1 MSIKIPIIH
10 WTSSVIALY
19 SKTGGKNGK
28 HAAVTESS
36 NISGLSYVG
45 LQVFE
50 NMVNRRFRPT
60 PEGTALFQ
68 TWQFALVPSISVLC
82 VLHRS
87 PIVGTAHDIEVSV
100 EDSQIFRGLR
110 AGKDRVLLALK
121 QLRKRKK
128 QADID
133 GDMSEN

>member
-1 MSIKIPIIH
+1 M
-10 WTSSVIALY
+10 IALY

-45 LQVFE
+45 LQLFE
-50 NMVNRRFRPT
+50 NMLNRQFRPI

-68 TWQFALVPSISVLC
+68 TWQFALVPPISILC

-87 PIVGTAHDIEVSV
+87 PVVDKAYGIEVSI
-100 EDSQIFRGLR
+100 EDGQVFRGLR

-121 QLRKRKK
+121 QLRKHRK

-133 GDMSEN
+133 EDQREN